1 MTQVLICLVLLQVPK
16 CFLSVQTFWARPKIK
31 LHLVLLL
38 KILCRHRKWIYC
50 ISITSLRKWSKYEF
64 GFWKFFWAKVIPDPV
79 YFHMVYIIHAFEI
92 TFFIQT
98 LLVKN
103 GEKIRT
109 FDFAYICTQNQSQR
123 INWGLLHLLIINTR
137 DS

>member
-92 TFFIQT
+92 TFFYPNSISKKWG
-98 LLVKN
+98 KN
-103 GEKIRT
+103 QNFWFCIHLHSKPISKDQFRST
-109 FDFAYICTQNQSQR
+109 AFADYKHE
-123 INWGLLHLLIINTR
+123 G
-137 DS
+137 